1 MGKSRRASLASASL
15 QRGQPSLPSSPS
27 GDDSGGD
34 ATYGVVVRPAVLAWR
49 GLGGVPGRHRGR
61 RPGAGHGPGACGT
74 AYGSVQTAC
83 SIPSLPKPAHRR
95 TWPSSTSK
103 GTTASYARRS
113 PCTATLTTSAP
124 LARSA
129 LRPHPRS
136 SILIRELLKSLGW
149 LHYCLAAWN

>member
-1 MGKSRRASLASASL
+1 MGKWRRASLASASL

-27 GDDSGGD
+27 GRRQRRRCNIWCSG
-34 ATYGVVVRPAVLAWR
+34 ASCRPGMAEAGR
-49 GLGGVPGRHRGR
+49 CTRHRGR

-74 AYGSVQTAC
+74 AYGSAQTAC
-83 SIPSLPKPAHRR
+83 SIPSLSKPAHRR
-95 TWPSSTSK
+95 TWSSSTSK